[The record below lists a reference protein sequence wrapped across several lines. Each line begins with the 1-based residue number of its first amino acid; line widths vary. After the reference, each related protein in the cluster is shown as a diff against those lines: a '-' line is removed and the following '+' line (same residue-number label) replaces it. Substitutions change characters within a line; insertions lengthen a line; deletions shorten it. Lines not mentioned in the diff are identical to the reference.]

1 MKHAS
6 VVPAARI
13 LVIEDNSSDVFLLDR
28 ALKKQ
33 DLRFELVHLLNGG
46 EALAFIRRQGTY
58 ADAAIPNLILV
69 DLNLSKY
76 TGEDILREIRSAR
89 HLGGVPVC
97 VWSSSQSRRDEAL
110 LKDLGVS
117 QFITKPAGL
126 DQFMEI
132 GKIIKDL
139 LAAFRQPADGATIQS
154 VGWPPAARTRHR
166 CRYGCES
173 GTARDFGRASVPGMT
188 PVRPGEKGNGGV
200 WQRRPAVVGQAGS
213 RVLARA
219 CSLRPKRERPR

>member
-1 MKHAS
+1 MRQGS

-13 LVIEDNSSDVFLLDR
+13 LVIEDNASDVFLLDR

-46 EALAFIRRQGTY
+46 DALAFIRRQGAY
-58 ADAAIPNLILV
+58 ADVAIPNLILV

-97 VWSSSQSRRDEAL
+97 VWSSSRSRRDEAL
-110 LKDLGVS
+110 LKELGVS
-117 QFITKPAGL
+117 LFITKPSGL

-132 GKIIKDL
+132 GKIIKDML
-139 LAAFRQPADGATIQS
+139 PG
-154 VGWPPAARTRHR
+154 P
-166 CRYGCES
+166 
-173 GTARDFGRASVPGMT
+173 RAGD
-188 PVRPGEKGNGGV
+188 
-200 WQRRPAVVGQAGS
+200 
-213 RVLARA
+213 
-219 CSLRPKRERPR
+219 